1 MLTEVKKNRR
11 IRTIICFF
19 VTTLFNYSI
28 QIEPNAFVVYI
39 IEGAAFSGLTACI
52 YVGQCLQITMNDNG

>member
-1 MLTEVKKNRR
+1 MITEVKKNRR
-11 IRTIICFF
+11 IRTICFF

-39 IEGAAFSGLTACI
+39 IEGAAFSGLTACN
-52 YVGQCLQITMNDNG
+52 YAGQCLL